1 MEEYPQPQEMKDG
14 EGSPGSGGA
23 QTGPWIAVIAGLL
36 VVAALAFGYGYRQH
50 AKADQL
56 AAQDGTMHATI
67 GQLQGQ
73 IDTLNTKLSEM
84 SAAQAAAAAAAAR
97 PPEHPAEAPAIRR
110 TAVHRRHPRTN
121 GELKQLQSQVATQ
134 QKQLSA
140 IQDEVAK
147 TRSDLQGNIDSTRDE
162 LNGSIAKNHDQ
173 LVALEKRGER
183 NYFEFDLTKS
193 KEFQRSG
200 PLMLSLRK
208 ADAKHERYDL
218 TMIVDDNKIDKKH
231 VDLYEPIW
239 LQADGDVQSVQL
251 VVNQIDKNHVHGY
264 ISVPKYAEARQAS
277 AAVVPASA
285 TSATAAVPASTAAN
299 TAPSSQ

>member
-1 MEEYPQPQEMKDG
+1 MEEYPQPQERQDG
-14 EGSPGSGGA
+14 EESPGAGRA
-23 QTGPWIAVIAGLL
+23 QAGPWIAAIVGLL
-36 VVAALAFGYGYRQH
+36 VVASLAFGYGYRQH
-50 AKADQL
+50 AKADQM
-56 AAQDGTMHATI
+56 AAQEGTMHATI
-67 GQLQGQ
+67 AQLQGQ
-73 IDTLNTKLSEM
+73 IDTLNTKLTQMSE
-84 SAAQAAAAAAAAR
+84 AQAAAAAEAAR
-97 PPEHPAEAPAIRR
+97 PPAHPAEAPAHRR
-110 TAVHRRHPRTN
+110 IAEYRRHPRTN
-121 GELKQLQSQVATQ
+121 GELRQLQSQVATQ

-140 IQDEVAK
+140 IQDEVAQ
-147 TRSDLQGNIDSTRDE
+147 TRTDLQGNIDSTRDQ

-208 ADAKHERYDL
+208 ADTKHERYDL
-218 TMIVDDNKIDKKH
+218 AMIVDDNKIDKKH

-264 ISVPKYAEARQAS
+264 ISVPKFAEARQAS

-285 TSATAAVPASTAAN
+285 TSVTPPTPAADA
-299 TAPSSQ
+299 APSSQ